1 MPHGLGV
8 RVPPCAY
15 KFKIPGESSGFL
27 IYAGNT
33 QTAFRLFYVLV
44 LKTLKHAEYTTPDI
58 GLLIIGSNDKDNF
71 SCFSMKNCGTY

>member
-27 IYAGNT
+27 IYAGNMPTALRVWGGERRSDVFVGCFFKKVLTHFFFLLKFLRYRQT
-33 QTAFRLFYVLV
+33 QISKF
-44 LKTLKHAEYTTPDI
+44 I
-58 GLLIIGSNDKDNF
+58 
-71 SCFSMKNCGTY
+71 